1 MEIRV
6 ARWCKIERG
15 IIKNPGNKEGK
26 EQTLFYRVHSTQRK
40 REKFISKCRTKEN
53 LAPKKKVEDQESFFR
68 MMGFRSEMTYSDFF
82 SRSFLSRL
90 HFSTWRWW
98 TGPPL
103 MIVCA
108 QGPLGFFIASSLKE
122 WKDFCTFSIAKPTWD
137 AEVGGGRRCWIAW
150 ASWLKA

>member
-40 REKFISKCRTKEN
+40 REKFISYLSVEQRKIWLLRKKWKTKN
-53 LAPKKKVEDQESFFR
+53 
-68 MMGFRSEMTYSDFF
+68 RSLGWWALGLKWPIVT
-82 SRSFLSRL
+82 SFLALFSL
-90 HFSTWRWW
+90 DSTWRWW

-137 AEVGGGRRCWIAW
+137 AEVGGGGRRCWIAW
-150 ASWLKA
+150 AWLKA

>member
-6 ARWCKIERG
+6 ARWCKIER
-15 IIKNPGNKEGK
+15 IQVIKKVKSRHYFIECMAHKE
-26 EQTLFYRVHSTQRK
+26 
-40 REKFISKCRTKEN
+40 REIHIISKCRTKEN

-137 AEVGGGRRCWIAW
+137 AEVGGGGRRCWIAW